1 MRHRCS
7 ACIPTNSSVLS
18 ITWKGTKNSALME
31 MRCEVTYRGEK
42 VSVQPAF
49 GKCCWQVAPH
59 CAIWARSGRTKVPFL
74 VPQSVTDSQGVFTVA
89 VVVHAGWNAAWK
101 RNWYYQQLFKLFRTE
116 LHLKNANIGSTD
128 ENLEAI
134 PGPECKAPWSVW
146 MLPDTFWP
154 LLPGGWMQHW
164 GWMHPSLRPW
174 ITQTWAELS
183 LGHCSATALIKTA
196 TSL

>member
-18 ITWKGTKNSALME
+18 ITWKGTKSSALME

-42 VSVQPAF
+42 VSAQPAF

-89 VVVHAGWNAAWK
+89 VVVHAG
-101 RNWYYQQLFKLFRTE
+101 
-116 LHLKNANIGSTD
+116 
-128 ENLEAI
+128 
-134 PGPECKAPWSVW
+134 
-146 MLPDTFWP
+146 
-154 LLPGGWMQHW
+154 
-164 GWMHPSLRPW
+164 
-174 ITQTWAELS
+174 
-183 LGHCSATALIKTA
+183 
-196 TSL
+196 